1 MDKKIEDFF
10 EIIKETVI
18 DAEENGKPSG
28 FKDGELCAYHCYE
41 ESMTDQTTVEGR
53 EIIECR
59 KLPPIKD
66 SAEFIDLLHEA
77 GVTEIAITDNTDLIS
92 FLHGADGMCC
102 KIGGVCTVA
111 RRLNNDEPPEEVQ
124 GILLLL

>member
-41 ESMTDQTTVEGR
+41 ESMTDQRV
-53 EIIECR
+53 
-59 KLPPIKD
+59 PQA
-66 SAEFIDLLHEA
+66 SANQGL
-77 GVTEIAITDNTDLIS
+77 
-92 FLHGADGMCC
+92 
-102 KIGGVCTVA
+102 
-111 RRLNNDEPPEEVQ
+111 RRVH
-124 GILLLL
+124 